1 MRPNGDESTTQQ
13 RLTVPEAAK
22 TLALTSEAVR
32 SRVRRGT
39 LASERSEDGTLY
51 VLVAATR
58 SDAPTD
64 LPHDQ
69 TLIVERLDSEVRFL
83 REELIRR
90 EETFKYR
97 EETFRQLEEAWREE
111 SRRNDHIIAALTQR
125 IPELEAAPEPR
136 ESVVSDSEDT
146 GKGDVPQ
153 QSAEDE
159 IKRSWWRRFFGA

>member
-1 MRPNGDESTTQQ
+1 
-13 RLTVPEAAK
+13 
-22 TLALTSEAVR
+22 
-32 SRVRRGT
+32 
-39 LASERSEDGTLY
+39 
-51 VLVAATR
+51 
-58 SDAPTD
+58 
-64 LPHDQ
+64 
-69 TLIVERLDSEVRFL
+69 
-83 REELIRR
+83 LIRR

>member
-1 MRPNGDESTTQQ
+1 MRPIGDESTTQQ

-51 VLVAATR
+51 VLVAAAS

-111 SRRNDHIIAALTQR
+111 SRRND
-125 IPELEAAPEPR
+125 
-136 ESVVSDSEDT
+136 
-146 GKGDVPQ
+146 
-153 QSAEDE
+153 
-159 IKRSWWRRFFGA
+159 